1 MNQIA
6 EMQARSLLI
15 LGLMGGR
22 ALDVDLSYAYIA
34 QMSRLAK
41 RGYVFIVTH
50 GQHKAFFLTELG
62 WRYCLRNSKPAK
74 SPVYQLLKK
83 LHKECNNE
91 QVDFSS
97 GTVKCRGGKF
107 KIIGKFP
114 M

>member
-1 MNQIA
+1 MNQTT

-22 ALDVDLSYAYIA
+22 ALDVDLLYACIE
-34 QMSRLAK
+34 QMPRLAK
-41 RGYVFIVTH
+41 RGYVFTVTH

-74 SPVYQLLKK
+74 SPTYQLLRK
-83 LHKECNNE
+83 LHKKCNNE
-91 QVDFSS
+91 QIDFSS
-97 GTVKCRGGKF
+97 GTVECRGGKF
-107 KIIGKFP
+107 KIIGKTQ